1 MMNVFVLNERDELLL
16 NGILLE
22 GRTYGRIA
30 DLLDSLS
37 YEWKWQKPNKLYVQ
51 EPESLEVLGVGTNNV
66 YLSKHFRLR
75 EFQCRHCHAVI
86 IEPEL
91 VRRLQRLRDELG
103 VPVVV
108 TSGYRCPEHN
118 RAVKGSHTSYHL
130 HGMAADIRKVPGMEE
145 KVYTIFADG
154 GIGNY
159 ENYMHVDIGPL
170 RRWEG

>member
-1 MMNVFVLNERDELLL
+1 MRVFVLNQEDQLLL
-16 NGILLE
+16 NAVLLE

-51 EPESLEVLGVGTNNV
+51 EPEPVDVLGAGTNNV
-66 YLSKHFRLR
+66 RLSEHFRLR

-91 VRRLQRLRDELG
+91 VRRLQTLRTRLG
-103 VPVVV
+103 KPVTI
-108 TSGYRCPEHN
+108 TSGYRCPTHN
-118 RAVKGSHTSYHL
+118 RAVRGSNNSYHL
-130 HGMAADIRKVPGMEE
+130 TGMAVDIRKVDGMAPL
-145 KVYTIFADG
+145 VYEIFADG
-154 GIGNY
+154 GIGDY
-159 ENYMHVDIGPL
+159 RSYFHVDIGPL